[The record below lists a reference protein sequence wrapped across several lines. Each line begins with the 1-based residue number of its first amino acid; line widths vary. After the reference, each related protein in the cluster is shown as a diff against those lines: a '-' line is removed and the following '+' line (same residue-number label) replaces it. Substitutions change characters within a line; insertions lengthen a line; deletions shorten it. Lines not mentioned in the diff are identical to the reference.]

1 MHSPKRINLLA
12 TEKISEKSVSEP
24 EIEPG
29 HMVACI
35 WWDEVLVL
43 LPCTEPFICSLIKIH
58 YGTWWIQI
66 LDKNKSTI
74 NIFSNFMSFLKERSR
89 SFNDILCTSIRR
101 SRLMW
106 LPSCKKS
113 SSIFP
118 LSISLWIMSI
128 FFNTIFWTNISSV
141 TFLNTLLKLGDSYTI
156 AK

>member
-1 MHSPKRINLLA
+1 MAWRLKLSNGEICIWNRDFNCTLLKELTCWEQKKR
-12 TEKISEKSVSEP
+12 SEKAASES

-35 WWDEVLVL
+35 IWYEVLVL

-66 LDKNKSTI
+66 LDKNKSTN
-74 NIFSNFMSFLKERSR
+74 NIISDFMSFLKERSR

-118 LSISLWIMSI
+118 LSISLWIMLI
-128 FFNTIFWTNISSV
+128 IFNTIF
-141 TFLNTLLKLGDSYTI
+141 LNK
-156 AK
+156 